1 MPPFFLPL
9 ASLCSYTVNVS
20 DLRLSGR
27 WQNWRL
33 LWISVWGSG
42 RWSRSRGP
50 LYGPCLVPAW
60 PAWRIW
66 ATAATSTLSCKC
78 SSLFQT
84 SRASQY
90 PLLPSPMVYP
100 VINGNINWPFLKPT
114 LLLWASAAS
123 LSLTALC
130 GEILSCFWGGGAVS
144 ENEKD
149 KDRHQTLT
157 ITVWTRTTSLL
168 GNRDRRQWNCSK
180 YLLYWSSHWSQ
191 TRFWFFIFTSA
202 WVI

>member
-1 MPPFFLPL
+1 MLPFFLPYP
-9 ASLCSYTVNVS
+9 SLCSFTVNVS
-20 DLRLSGR
+20 DLRLSER

-50 LYGPCLVPAW
+50 LYGHCLVPAW

-90 PLLPSPMVYP
+90 PLLPSPAVHP
-100 VINGNINWPFLKPT
+100 LINGNINWPFSEPT

-123 LSLTALC
+123 LTALR
-130 GEILSCFWGGGAVS
+130 GEIFSCFFGEEVS
-144 ENEKD
+144 KNEKD
-149 KDRHQTLT
+149 KDRCQTLM
-157 ITVWTRTTSLL
+157 ITVWTRTSSLL

-180 YLLYWSSHWSQ
+180 YLLYWASH
-191 TRFWFFIFTSA
+191 
-202 WVI
+202 